1 MEFRSWDDSWGRY
14 KQVDFGNMK
23 LLLFLPILVLRIA
36 AKNGDGKHLLWC
48 LSRKLIMVAQQD
60 GAKGKSNARFDLHHY
75 LLLKSSSLMANAV
88 WGSWSFSIAFSAVS
102 KWSLYWEIMVIRFS
116 GCTCIACLLHVMR
129 NVLNNSGIWEAYFA
143 VKLGRSTVQSEDAA
157 L

>member
-1 MEFRSWDDSWGRY
+1 
-14 KQVDFGNMK
+14 MK

-36 AKNGDGKHLLWC
+36 AKNGDGMHLLWC

-60 GAKGKSNARFDLHHY
+60 GAKGKSNARFDLHQSEVPGRF
-75 LLLKSSSLMANAV
+75 LLQ
-88 WGSWSFSIAFSAVS
+88 S
-102 KWSLYWEIMVIRFS
+102 KWRLYWEIMVMRFS

-129 NVLNNSGIWEAYFA
+129 DVLNNSGIWEAYFA